1 MSVWYGDQS
10 TQENVANFGSASEP
24 EGEVCVAQVAC
35 DLELWQEAFRTV
47 EDVQN
52 LFVLGKRPGKP
63 QTMATFYARLTRIF
77 TVSENHLQNGWE
89 FCPCCTCAH
98 KFDAGRSQS
107 QGESQHTAAGIG
119 I

>member
-1 MSVWYGDQS
+1 MYFWYGDQS
-10 TQENVANFGSASEP
+10 TQKNVAKFGSASEP
-24 EGEVCVAQVAC
+24 EGEICLAQVAC

-77 TVSENHLQNGWE
+77 TVSENHLQNG
-89 FCPCCTCAH
+89 
-98 KFDAGRSQS
+98 
-107 QGESQHTAAGIG
+107 
-119 I
+119 